1 MGYKVFISYKHSTM
15 DGKSATRDYTIASEL
30 HNALTRAG
38 VKTFFSEKDLS
49 TGDFINEIYDAL
61 EEADIMIVVGTKPEH
76 IRSEW
81 VKAEWSTFIAEI
93 NGRRKPKGDVYT
105 YLEGMTVNELPSML
119 YKWQSYT
126 TREKERLVNRIITQL
141 GIKKTFSSDTTSNSS
156 DVTSKT
162 FQPPVPKAEPK
173 PVSTS
178 HTKNQYPFDMSLGTT
193 ISLND
198 NGIPVIRQKRFMER
212 LAQII
217 LVVVIGMAIV
227 GGIWAISHFT
237 GNLSSSSLSNSSE
250 NVKPLSE
257 LSSVS
262 VGDHFTFGNY
272 KESIFGIIKQPIEWR
287 VLAVEDGRALVIS
300 EKLLDSKRYNIRYTG
315 LSDTWETCT
324 LREWMNDDFLNE
336 AFNPSEQSK
345 IATVTNENPDN
356 PEYGTDG
363 GNATQDKVFALSV
376 EEAEK
381 YFLNDND
388 RMAAPTSYAKMRG
401 SLVSDDD
408 SLPTGEKTGFWWL
421 RSPGKFGLRIGENA
435 VTVST
440 DGSIHLYGAHLSNDD
455 ASVRPALWLNL
466 E

>member
-212 LAQII
+212 FGRIFAKSRE
-217 LVVVIGMAIV
+217 
-227 GGIWAISHFT
+227 GIR
-237 GNLSSSSLSNSSE
+237 
-250 NVKPLSE
+250 P
-257 LSSVS
+257 
-262 VGDHFTFGNY
+262 
-272 KESIFGIIKQPIEWR
+272 
-287 VLAVEDGRALVIS
+287 
-300 EKLLDSKRYNIRYTG
+300 
-315 LSDTWETCT
+315 
-324 LREWMNDDFLNE
+324 
-336 AFNPSEQSK
+336 
-345 IATVTNENPDN
+345 
-356 PEYGTDG
+356 
-363 GNATQDKVFALSV
+363 
-376 EEAEK
+376 
-381 YFLNDND
+381 
-388 RMAAPTSYAKMRG
+388 RG
-401 SLVSDDD
+401 C
-408 SLPTGEKTGFWWL
+408 
-421 RSPGKFGLRIGENA
+421 
-435 VTVST
+435 
-440 DGSIHLYGAHLSNDD
+440 
-455 ASVRPALWLNL
+455 
-466 E
+466 